1 MPSWPA
7 NNLPP
12 STASLLSIA
21 SRTGLLAAAG
31 PESVIIASTHSVRD
45 AFSAQGLAEGHIKPF
60 NPQLTLGVRT
70 RVSQVAFTADERYLV
85 ISSEKEGGLAIYS
98 VESMKNGNTQVEF
111 EISTDGIAL
120 RAMVPNPTPEKAE
133 LIAIV
138 TANGKFSVANLQ
150 TRQYVNGNQG
160 PVLREGVSCVSWST
174 RGKQLVAG
182 FGNGSCLQMTPD
194 GESKAEIPRPS
205 SIEGDQHG
213 NQIHLSNISKH
224 KLIKF

>member
-7 NNLPP
+7 ENLPP

-31 PESVIIASTHSVRD
+31 PESVIIASTQSVRD
-45 AFSAQGLAEGHIKPF
+45 AFSAEGFADGHIKPF
-60 NPQLTLGVRT
+60 NPQLILGVGM

-85 ISSEKEGGLAIYS
+85 ISAEKEGNLAIYS
-98 VESMKNGNTQVEF
+98 VESMKNGNTLAEF

-120 RAMVPNPTPEKAE
+120 RALVPNPAPEKAE
-133 LIAIV
+133 LVAIV
-138 TANGKFSVANLQ
+138 TANGKLSIANLQ
-150 TRQYVNGNQG
+150 TRQYVNGKQG
-160 PVLREGVSCVSWST
+160 PILREGVSCVSWST

-182 FGNGSCLQMTPD
+182 FGNGTCLQMTPE

-213 NQIHLSNISKH
+213 NQICLSNMSGFE
-224 KLIKF
+224 LIGF

>member
-7 NNLPP
+7 DNLPP

-31 PESVIIASTHSVRD
+31 PQSVIIASTQSVRD
-45 AFSAQGLAEGHIKPF
+45 AFSAQGLPDGHIKPF
-60 NPQLTLGVRT
+60 NPQLTLEVRT
-70 RVSQVAFTADERYLV
+70 RLSQVAFTADERYLV
-85 ISSEKEGGLAIYS
+85 ISAEKEGGLAIYS
-98 VESMKNGNTQVEF
+98 VESMKMGKTEVEF

-138 TANGKFSVANLQ
+138 TANGKLSVANLQ
-150 TRQYVNGNQG
+150 TRQYVNGKQG
-160 PVLREGVSCVSWST
+160 PILREGVSCVSWST

-182 FGNGSCLQMTPD
+182 FASGTCLQMTPE

-205 SIEGDQHG
+205 SVEGDQHG
-213 NQIHLSNISKH
+213 NQIHQFGISKH
-224 KLIKF
+224 KLIGF

>member
-7 NNLPP
+7 DSLPP
-12 STASLLSIA
+12 STSSLLSIA

-31 PESVIIASTHSVRD
+31 PESVIIASTQSVRD
-45 AFSAQGLAEGHIKPF
+45 AFSAQGLADGHVKPF

-85 ISSEKEGGLAIYS
+85 ISAEKEGGLAMYS
-98 VESMKNGNTQVEF
+98 IETMKKGITEVEF

-120 RAMVPNPTPEKAE
+120 RAMVPNPTTEKAE

-138 TANGKFSVANLQ
+138 TANGKLSIANLQ
-150 TRQYVNGNQG
+150 TRQFVNGKQG
-160 PVLREGVSCVSWST
+160 PILREGVSCVSWST

-182 FGNGSCLQMTPD
+182 FASGTCLQMTPE

-205 SIEGDQHG
+205 GIEGDQHG
-213 NQIHLSNISKH
+213 DQIHQFNISKH
-224 KLIKF
+224 ELIGF